1 MNNNTIMTSKKG
13 EDDNIIQGKIEKLL
27 RDNPS
32 KSYSKEEIIN
42 LLSSSDISM
51 KEKTEKILGEMEI
64 WISMKDMQSSVYSS
78 CKGGTV
84 YFQWGQTP

>member
-1 MNNNTIMTSKKG
+1 MTNNKK
-13 EDDNIIQGKIEKLL
+13 DIQGTVENLL
-27 RDNPS
+27 RNNPS

-42 LLSSSDISM
+42 LISSDKSTQERI
-51 KEKTEKILGEMEI
+51 EKILGEMEV
-64 WISMKDMQSSVYSS
+64 WSSMKDMQSSVYSS

>member
-1 MNNNTIMTSKKG
+1 MTSKKG